1 MKVFIEAQKYPL
13 AEVAP
18 YLDNRYYDAD
28 TQGNVK
34 IPYVGYFY
42 CAAEQTTITVLPK
55 VFEGKEAELN
65 EAFKFSVSTWLYLAI
80 KQFNARK
87 KENQISEASQVQE
100 VISNLQQHDNSE
112 LEVILSLLKFN
123 RENQSLFTFVKK
135 NNSSQNHKINWT
147 KTVTKKQPIFNNSTQ
162 PIYFQPVTKSKVL
175 QTDEELIC
183 IFFSL
188 LHDLQQKYHFKT
200 YLNPAYELMKGR
212 VFEQFKT
219 KATRRLKAIKS
230 HYFSDKLLRL
240 WHLCYAY
247 FERLEQVKA
256 NKAMNEI
263 LLVRDFNIVFEDMID
278 ALLGESNLPKALK
291 EHKDGKRLDHI
302 YPYQSLIFDDAIYY
316 IGDSKYYKNDAEFEQ
331 KSIYKQYTYSKN
343 VIQYNIDLFNKEQL
357 AENFRYRDELTEGYN
372 VTPNFFISAILNE
385 RFDASLDALTPRG
398 KTIERNIHFK
408 NRLFDRDTLHLKAY
422 DINFLFVLNS
432 YIARNHQQSKDFSR
446 KAKKLFREN
455 MLNYLNESYDF
466 YEITPTEPL
475 EVFVNQHFKLLNGK
489 MYKLI
494 NWTDKFIFALEK
506 NNENINFLEKEKVEI
521 KHFVLS

>member
-1 MKVFIEAQKYPL
+1 MKVFIEAQKYPMS
-13 AEVAP
+13 EVAP

-28 TQGNVK
+28 LQGNVK

-42 CAAEQTTITVLPK
+42 CAAEQTTIMVLPK
-55 VFEGKEAELN
+55 VFDGKEAELK
-65 EAFKFSVSTWLYLAI
+65 EEFKFSVSTWLYLAI

-87 KENQISEASQVQE
+87 KDNQISETSQVQE
-100 VISNLQQHDNSE
+100 VISNIAQQDNSE

-123 RENQSLFTFVKK
+123 RDNQSLFTFVKK
-135 NNSSQNHKINWT
+135 NNTSQNHKINWT
-147 KTVTKKQPIFNNSTQ
+147 KTVAKKQPFLNDFGQ
-162 PIYFQPVTKSKVL
+162 PVYNQLVTKSKTL

-212 VFEQFKT
+212 AFEQFKT

-256 NKAMNEI
+256 NKGINEV

-291 EHKDGKRLDHI
+291 EHKDGKRIDHI
-302 YPYQSLIFDDAIYY
+302 YPYQSLIFEDAIYY
-316 IGDSKYYKNDAEFEQ
+316 IGDSKYYKNEAEFEQ

-357 AENFRYRDELTEGYN
+357 DDNFRYRDELTEGYN

-398 KTIERNIHFK
+398 KAIERNIHFK
-408 NRLFDRDTLHLKAY
+408 NRLFDRDTLHLQAY

-432 YIARNHQQSKDFSR
+432 YIARNHQQSKDFSQ

-455 MLNYLNESYDF
+455 MLEYLNQTYDF
-466 YEITPTEPL
+466 YEIRSNEPL
-475 EVFVNQHFKLLNGK
+475 ETFVNQHFRVLNGK
-489 MYKLI
+489 MYRPSSMANALI
-494 NWTDKFIFALEK
+494 VALEK
-506 NNENINFLEKEKVEI
+506 GKNIPEGMNNEITFSTFSVA
-521 KHFVLS
+521 

>member
-1 MKVFIEAQKYPL
+1 MKVFIEAQKYSL
-13 AEVAP
+13 SEVAP
-18 YLDNRYYDAD
+18 YLDNRYYDED
-28 TQGNVK
+28 LQGNVK
-34 IPYVGYFY
+34 IPYVGYFF
-42 CAAEQTTITVLPK
+42 CAVEQTTVIVLPK
-55 VFEGKEAELN
+55 VFEGKEAELS
-65 EAFKFSVSTWLYLAI
+65 EEFKFSVSTWLYLAI
-80 KQFNARK
+80 KQFNTRK
-87 KENQISEASQVQE
+87 KDNQISETSQVQE
-100 VISNLQQHDNSE
+100 VISNLQQQDNSE

-123 RENQSLFTFVKK
+123 RDNQSLFTFVKK
-135 NNSSQNHKINWT
+135 NNTSQNHKINWT
-147 KTVTKKQPIFNNSTQ
+147 KTVAKKQPFLNDFGQ
-162 PIYFQPVTKSKVL
+162 PVYNQLVTKSKIL

-188 LHDLQQKYHFKT
+188 LHDLQAKYHFKT
-200 YLNPAYELMKGR
+200 FINPAYELMKGR
-212 VFEQFKT
+212 AFEQFKT

-256 NKAMNEI
+256 NKGINEV

-278 ALLGESNLPKALK
+278 ALLSESDLPNALK
-291 EHKDGKRLDHI
+291 EHKDGKRIDHI
-302 YPYQSLIFDDAIYY
+302 YPYQSLIFEDDIYY

-331 KSIYKQYTYSKN
+331 KSIYKQYTYAKN

-385 RFDASLDALTPRG
+385 KFDASLDALTPRG
-398 KTIERNIHFK
+398 KAIERNIHFK
-408 NRLFDRDTLHLKAY
+408 NRLFDRDTLHLQAY

-455 MLNYLNESYDF
+455 MLKYLNESYDF
-466 YEITPTEPL
+466 YEITPNENL
-475 EVFVNQHFKLLNGK
+475 ETFVNQHFKALNGK
-489 MYKLI
+489 MYRASTNTETLI
-494 NWTDKFIFALEK
+494 IALEK
-506 NNENINFLEKEKVEI
+506 KEQLENFVSNNSMTKPFFL
-521 KHFVLS
+521 S